1 MVASIKERGSWLS
14 LVKAALLIG
23 SGSALAQIYCW
34 VARMEN
40 AADPK
45 FAPSRRARS

>member
-1 MVASIKERGSWLS
+1 MKERGSCLS

-23 SGSALAQIYCW
+23 SGSALAQINCW
-34 VARMEN
+34 VARQEN

-45 FAPSRRARS
+45 FSPSRRARS